1 MLLQRTRTLYF
12 IHQPRPSGFEE
23 LNRLLEE
30 GVFILVEFKQNKK
43 NGVYYIGK
51 VLRKENNDFAVS
63 FLRRSLKCVNKFIFP
78 LVEDVSLVPEI
89 YIKKIL
95 LPPAVYGATKRQ
107 NS

>member
-1 MLLQRTRTLYF
+1 
-12 IHQPRPSGFEE
+12 
-23 LNRLLEE
+23 
-30 GVFILVEFKQNKK
+30 VEFKQNKK
-43 NGVYYIGK
+43 NVVYYIT

-89 YIKKIL
+89 YIKMIL

-107 NS
+107 NSYYHLK